1 MIFWL
6 LAILMTVLALAAV
19 LFPLCRRADKLTDT
33 EGRLARDL
41 AQARLAEVEGDLV
54 NATITPEQARYI
66 RRELERELHRAAEGN
81 APGGD
86 EAPPPAK
93 RRWGSALAMA
103 ILLPVSVAGLYLWLG
118 TPELADTSQSRLTR
132 YSPAEV
138 EQMIGRIEA
147 YLQQHP
153 ADADGWLVLAH
164 YYLAAGR
171 QQEAAVALEHLSRLT
186 GVKKAEEGAGGEAP
200 ESRAGATAAGDQERR
215 GEGEEEAGGG
225 IRARVSLAPAFVP
238 AVAPDDT
245 VFIYAQ
251 EVDGQPMPVAAIRR
265 AARDLP
271 AQVVL
276 NDAVSLDPGRKLS
289 GLERV
294 DLVARLSKTGDAT
307 PQSGD
312 LIGRLTNVPV
322 GQAKPLELVIDQTVP

>member
-41 AQARLAEVEGDLV
+41 AQARLAEVDGDLL

-66 RRELERELHRAAEGN
+66 RRELERELQGAAERE
-81 APGGD
+81 ASGGD
-86 EAPPPAK
+86 EVPPPAK

-103 ILLPVSVAGLYLWLG
+103 VLLPVSVAGLYLWLG
-118 TPELADTSQSRLTR
+118 TPELADTSRSLPSRF
-132 YSPAEV
+132 SPGEV

-186 GVKKAEEGAGGEAP
+186 GVQKAEESASGEAP
-200 ESRAGATAAGDQERR
+200 ESRAGAAAAGDRESS
-215 GEGEEEAGGG
+215 GGDAAGG
-225 IRARVSLAPAFVP
+225 IRAKVSLAPAFVP
-238 AVAPDDT
+238 VVAPDDT

-271 AQVVL
+271 AQIVL
-276 NDAVSLDPGRKLS
+276 NDAVSLNPGRKLS

-294 DLVARLSKTGDAT
+294 DLIARLSKTGDAT